1 MNFIEKRI
9 FRRLNAEIPVDVEME
24 HKTIHTTTSNIC
36 CGGMF
41 LKVDPTQIAGKRR
54 SFELVVHL
62 PNHKSPVRLIAEVQ
76 RKEKGIRHGVAVKFE
91 GLYNDN
97 ILAIEKFVKSNLN

>member
-1 MNFIEKRI
+1 
-9 FRRLNAEIPVDVEME
+9 
-24 HKTIHTTTSNIC
+24 
-36 CGGMF
+36 
-41 LKVDPTQIAGKRR
+41 
-54 SFELVVHL
+54 VVHL